1 MAANVDNDV
10 KQLIVDVSQ
19 LDETIDDLSSDT
31 TLADQNFNGLMCD
44 ELAQRLNDYLRSV
57 KPGASVNNAEITT
70 DMTVGQ
76 VIDLVKGKLGQ

>member
-19 LDETIDDLSSDT
+19 LDETIDDLGDNT

-44 ELAQRLNDYLRSV
+44 DLAQRLNSYVKSV
-57 KPGASVNNAEITT
+57 TPGAWVNNAEITS
-70 DMTVGQ
+70 DMTVKQ